1 MKTIE
6 LKAGR
11 RRVRSD
17 LKVGDIV
24 MVIAGGNNK
33 KRENKGKTG
42 KLVRF
47 VGVDRVVVE
56 GLNMVT
62 RHRKAQGP
70 DKLGGKTPMESPIH
84 ISNVMYYAEKVKAP
98 VKVVFQKLTDGK
110 KVRGYS
116 DPKSGQF
123 VQIES

>member
-1 MKTIE
+1 MKAIE

-47 VGVDRVVVE
+47 VGADRVVVE

-98 VKVVFQKLTDGK
+98 VKVVFQKLSDGK
-110 KVRGYS
+110 KTRGYI
-116 DPKSGQF
+116 DPKSEKF